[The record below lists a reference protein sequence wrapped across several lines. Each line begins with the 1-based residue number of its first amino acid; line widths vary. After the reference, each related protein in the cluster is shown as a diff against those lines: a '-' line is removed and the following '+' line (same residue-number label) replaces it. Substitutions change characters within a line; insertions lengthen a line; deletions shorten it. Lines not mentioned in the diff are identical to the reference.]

1 MSSPVSGSHWPPDP
15 LSVLSPPSLRRQAW
29 RHQSPLRKSAGFFPV
44 PVAQPVRGVAAAH
57 LDLRVGLAPEWPGK
71 GTFQPRIERVFL
83 PPSLSESRLSI
94 LSLEKGL
101 GFLGGNKRAYAK
113 PHSGTFSGRPTRHQ
127 TKLSR
132 SELVEILT
140 SLPRTQLGTTVPPI
154 PCPDGLAKS
163 SSCAFPA
170 TP

>member
-1 MSSPVSGSHWPPDP
+1 MSILSMSSPVSGSHWPPNP
-15 LSVLSPPSLRRQAW
+15 LSVFSPPFLRRQAW

-101 GFLGGNKRAYAK
+101 GFLGGNKRKATFWYIFRASTAPSNK
-113 PHSGTFSGRPTRHQ
+113 TLKIRIGGNPDIPTSNSAGHHSTPN
-127 TKLSR
+127 
-132 SELVEILT
+132 
-140 SLPRTQLGTTVPPI
+140 SLP
-154 PCPDGLAKS
+154 
-163 SSCAFPA
+163 
-170 TP
+170 